1 MAWQS
6 LPFGLDDFSDR
17 IQLHHTVYNFS
28 KQAIPLPGDES
39 YEIRTGLRVIITFEL
54 DGTAVVDL
62 RIVRGHGI
70 IFMAW
75 IIGAR
80 IVGATQRGYHSTG
93 LA

>member
-1 MAWQS
+1 MYI
-6 LPFGLDDFSDR
+6 F
-17 IQLHHTVYNFS
+17 
-28 KQAIPLPGDES
+28 QA
-39 YEIRTGLRVIITFEL
+39 

-80 IVGATQRGYHSTG
+80 IVGATHRGYHSSG